1 MSGDWLTRL
10 TERQR
15 IGVMLLEPLLQSE
28 LLDRYPPEVHQ
39 VTECRW
45 AAEAIA
51 AAWPY
56 ATSTSVGEQLQR
68 TAEGD
73 KTRWDFVGGKWL
85 IQSARMVPEWCDVLI
100 LEAGQGK
107 EISRE
112 AKGH

>member
-56 ATSTSVGEQLQR
+56 ATPTLVGEQLQR
-68 TAEGD
+68 TVEGD
-73 KTRWDFVGGKWL
+73 KTRGDFVGGKWL

-100 LEAGQGK
+100 LAAGQGK
-107 EISRE
+107 DVSRE
-112 AKGH
+112 TSRH

>member
-1 MSGDWLTRL
+1 
-10 TERQR
+10 
-15 IGVMLLEPLLQSE
+15 
-28 LLDRYPPEVHQ
+28 
-39 VTECRW
+39 
-45 AAEAIA
+45 
-51 AAWPY
+51 
-56 ATSTSVGEQLQR
+56 LQR

-85 IQSARMVPEWCDVLI
+85 IQSARMVPDWCDVLI

>member
-28 LLDRYPPEVHQ
+28 LLDRYPPEVYQ
-39 VTECRW
+39 VVECRL

-56 ATSTSVGEQLQR
+56 ATPTLVGEQLQR